1 VIGRSGLAA
10 LGLVLGLACAAPL
23 AAQTIQLPAGT
34 APGEAPTELSD
45 LQARDARLF
54 AVGWRLVTA
63 NAPFCERVISASGA
77 LLHDAAAYDR
87 PGAVRSEFGLS
98 GDIAVLA
105 VAPGSPAAR
114 AGLAANDTLHT
125 LNGRVLEE
133 AFPQSDPAWQRL
145 VDIKDALD
153 TGLSEGPMALEWSRQ
168 GTARMRG
175 SLEGIPAC
183 ASRFEVLAS
192 GSGAVADG
200 TRVLLGRDF
209 PGFAYPE
216 DEFAAAVA
224 HELAHNLLRHRAL
237 LEPLGR
243 PRSLVRLTERDADRL
258 MPWLLANAGY
268 DPHAAARFMKRWGPR
283 HGGGLF
289 RKRTHD
295 GWDERA
301 EFIAAEIAIVERL
314 MAAEGSADWSRHF
327 VAQATAEASD

>member
-1 VIGRSGLAA
+1 VIRRSGLAA
-10 LGLVLGLACAAPL
+10 LGLVLVLGAPL

-63 NAPFCERVISASGA
+63 NAPFCERAISASGA

-105 VAPGSPAAR
+105 VAPGSPAAL
-114 AGLAANDTLHT
+114 AGLAANDTLHA

-133 AFPQSDPAWQRL
+133 AFPPSDPAWQRL

-153 TGLSEGPMALEWSRQ
+153 SGLSEGPVALEWSRP
-168 GTARMRG
+168 GAARMQG
-175 SLEGIPAC
+175 SLTGIPAC

-200 TRVLLGRDF
+200 ARVLLGRDF

-216 DEFAAAVA
+216 DEFAAGIA
-224 HELAHNLLRHRAL
+224 HELAHNLLGHRAL

-327 VAQATAEASD
+327 VAQARAEASD